1 MFIAQHLSASE
12 LEAIAICFDTIRQ
25 VHRRLASNDEVL
37 ANKFNNGLKQM
48 MEHLQKEME
57 EETSETRKIRT
68 AVLAKRGLVQILVE
82 HTSTYLQ

>member
-48 MEHLQKEME
+48 MEHLQTEM
-57 EETSETRKIRT
+57 
-68 AVLAKRGLVQILVE
+68 
-82 HTSTYLQ
+82 

>member
-1 MFIAQHLSASE
+1 MDSLSRQSEQLVEGAPMFIAQHLSASE

-48 MEHLQKEME
+48 MEHLQTEM
-57 EETSETRKIRT
+57 
-68 AVLAKRGLVQILVE
+68 
-82 HTSTYLQ
+82 